1 METRREP
8 GAREKGLAMAFDD
21 ISKKAQEF
29 LKDERV
35 TKALKSEKAEGA
47 SDKILDGIAAAADK
61 ATGGK
66 YRDQID
72 GAKRTA
78 DKKIG
83 NE

>member
-1 METRREP
+1 M
-8 GAREKGLAMAFDD
+8 GIDD

-35 TKALKSEKAEGA
+35 TKALKSEKAEGT
-47 SDKILDGIAAAADK
+47 SDKILDGIAGAADK

-72 GAKRTA
+72 NAKKAA

-83 NE
+83 NQ

>member
-1 METRREP
+1 MGIE
-8 GAREKGLAMAFDD
+8 D

-35 TKALKSEKAEGA
+35 TKALKSEKAEGT

-72 GAKRTA
+72 GAKKSA

>member
-1 METRREP
+1 M
-8 GAREKGLAMAFDD
+8 GIDD

-35 TKALKSEKAEGA
+35 TKALKSEQAEGA

-61 ATGGK
+61 ATGGR

-72 GAKRTA
+72 GAKDSA

>member
-1 METRREP
+1 M
-8 GAREKGLAMAFDD
+8 GIDD

-35 TKALKSEKAEGA
+35 TKALKSEQAEGA

-66 YRDQID
+66 FAGQID
-72 GAKRTA
+72 DAKKAA

>member
-1 METRREP
+1 MDEP
-8 GAREKGLAMAFDD
+8 DDRPDEGIDMAIED

-35 TKALKSEKAEGA
+35 TQALKSEQAEGA
-47 SDKILDGIAAAADK
+47 SDKVLDGLASAADK

-66 YRDQID
+66 FSGQID
-72 GAKRTA
+72 DAKNAA
-78 DKKIG
+78 DRKIG

>member
-1 METRREP
+1 
-8 GAREKGLAMAFDD
+8 MAIED

-66 YRDQID
+66 FSGQIHD
-72 GAKRTA
+72 AKKAA
-78 DKKIG
+78 DEKIG

>member
-1 METRREP
+1 
-8 GAREKGLAMAFDD
+8 MAIED

-35 TKALKSEKAEGA
+35 TKALKSEKAEKT
-47 SDKILDGIAAAADK
+47 SDSILDGIAAAADK
-61 ATGGK
+61 ASGGK
-66 YRDQID
+66 FSGQIED
-72 GAKRTA
+72 AKKAA

>member
-1 METRREP
+1 
-8 GAREKGLAMAFDD
+8 MAFDD
-21 ISKKAQEF
+21 ITKKAQEF

-47 SDKILDGIAAAADK
+47 SDKVLDAIADAADK

-66 YRDQID
+66 HHDRIAD
-72 GAKRTA
+72 AKAAA

>member
-1 METRREP
+1 MRNM
-8 GAREKGLAMAFDD
+8 GIDD

-35 TKALKSEKAEGA
+35 TKALRSEQAEGA
-47 SDKILDGIAAAADK
+47 SDKILDGIAGAADK
-61 ATGGK
+61 VTGGK

-72 GAKRTA
+72 GAKKAA